1 MPGSEQGESQY
12 RTLYL
17 NPEPPKF
24 PNLLITGGFLARG
37 CGYRCANTSAE
48 GTRLIMDIP
57 RPSNA
62 RAKMMRRIVLGAA
75 AILLI
80 GGVTYGLSRLR
91 PAAPSVDRA
100 TVWSDEVK
108 RGPMLRELRGIGT
121 LIPED
126 IQWIPAQTEAQVD
139 RIVLKPGAIVKSDSI
154 ILELSNLTLK
164 RDVLDSEYQLK
175 AAEADYANLK
185 VQVNGELLNQKAA
198 EAAVRSEYEQAKI
211 QHAVDEKL
219 AAEGI
224 GSTVT
229 AELSKVKEEQL
240 GVRVQ
245 LEGERTKNTAD
256 AAQARLQAQQSHV
269 DQQRALYELRHA
281 ELEALHVRAGLN
293 GVLQLVPVEVGQHVL
308 PGTNL
313 ARVADPKK
321 LKAEVKVAE
330 TQAKDAVIGQKATVD
345 TRNGVVAGHVS
356 RIDPSVQ
363 NGTVTVDVAIDGP
376 LPDGARPDLSVDGT
390 IEVENLKDVLYV
402 GRPVHG
408 ASQSTISLFKLSS
421 DGSEANRVNVKLGR
435 SSVNTV
441 EILQGLQVGDR
452 VILSD
457 MSQWDNYDRVRLK

>member
-1 MPGSEQGESQY
+1 M
-12 RTLYL
+12 
-17 NPEPPKF
+17 
-24 PNLLITGGFLARG
+24 I
-37 CGYRCANTSAE
+37 
-48 GTRLIMDIP
+48 
-57 RPSNA
+57 
-62 RAKMMRRIVLGAA
+62 RRIVLGAA
-75 AILLI
+75 AVLLI
-80 GGVTYGLSRLR
+80 GGVTFGLSRLR
-91 PAAPSVDRA
+91 PAAPTVDRA

-164 RDVLDSEYQLK
+164 RDVLDAEYQLK

-185 VQVNGELLNQKAA
+185 VQVNSELLNQKAA
-198 EAAVRSEYEQAKI
+198 EASVRSEYEQAKI

-219 AAEGI
+219 AADGI

-240 GVRVQ
+240 AVRVQ
-245 LEGERTKNTAD
+245 LEADRTKNTAD
-256 AAQARLQAQQSHV
+256 AAQARLQAQMSHV

-313 ARVADPKK
+313 ARVADPKR
-321 LKAEVKVAE
+321 LKAEIKVAE

-345 TRNGVVAGHVS
+345 TRNGMVTGHVS

-363 NGTVTVDVAIDGP
+363 NGTVTMDVAIDGP

-408 ASQSTISLFKLSS
+408 ASQSTISLFKLTP
-421 DGSEANRVNVKLGR
+421 DGSEATRVNVKLGR

>member
-1 MPGSEQGESQY
+1 M
-12 RTLYL
+12 
-17 NPEPPKF
+17 
-24 PNLLITGGFLARG
+24 I
-37 CGYRCANTSAE
+37 
-48 GTRLIMDIP
+48 
-57 RPSNA
+57 
-62 RAKMMRRIVLGAA
+62 RRIVLGAA
-75 AILLI
+75 AVLLI
-80 GGVTYGLSRLR
+80 GGVTFGLSRLR
-91 PAAPSVDRA
+91 PAAPTVDRA

-139 RIVLKPGAIVKSDSI
+139 RIVLRPGAIVKSDSI

-164 RDVLDSEYQLK
+164 RDVLDAEYQLK

-185 VQVNGELLNQKAA
+185 VQVNSELLNQKAA
-198 EAAVRSEYEQAKI
+198 EAGVRSEYEQAKI

-219 AAEGI
+219 TADGI

-240 GVRVQ
+240 AVRVQ
-245 LEGERTKNTAD
+245 LEADRTKNTAD
-256 AAQARLQAQQSHV
+256 AAQARLQAQMSHV

-313 ARVADPKK
+313 ARVADPKR
-321 LKAEVKVAE
+321 LKAEIKVAE

-345 TRNGVVAGHVS
+345 TRNGMVTGHVS

-363 NGTVTVDVAIDGP
+363 NGTVTMDVAIDGP

-408 ASQSTISLFKLSS
+408 ASQSTISLFKLTP
-421 DGSEANRVNVKLGR
+421 DGSEATRVNVKLGR